1 MMRILCR
8 ACCQEKYLRLPFW
21 IQALLVAILVAV
33 LALAVTDVVD
43 NWSDWVILGVIVLT
57 AIAVAFT
64 VHNRQ
69 YPTKKRSFTRDS
81 DSNW

>member
-1 MMRILCR
+1 M
-8 ACCQEKYLRLPFW
+8 RLPFW
-21 IQALLVAILVAV
+21 FQALLVATLVAV
-33 LALAVTDVVD
+33 LALAVTNVVD
-43 NWSDWVILGVIVLT
+43 DWSDWLILGVIAFT

-64 VHNRQ
+64 VYNRQ